1 MPKVSKNSQK
11 TKDEDV
17 IKHRSSLDIYY
28 KVWVLLNQSKDSVQ
42 RAREKELRK
51 HHVSSQQ
58 AAVLFIAKSIEGK
71 VTPSEISKWMLKAP
85 HTTSTI
91 LTRMEKQGLVKKH
104 REMGNGREVII
115 SLTEKGEETYRQSEK
130 IESIRDI
137 VSCLSPEERQ
147 QLTSYLVRLRDAAI
161 DYTAKNKVPFP

>member
-1 MPKVSKNSQK
+1 MPKVAKNSRK

-17 IKHRSSLDIYY
+17 IKHRSSIDMDY
-28 KVWVLLNQSKDSVQ
+28 KVWILLNQSRDSMQ
-42 RAREKELRK
+42 RARDKELRK
-51 HHVSSQQ
+51 HDVSSQQ

-91 LTRMEKQGLVKKH
+91 LTRMEKQGLVEKH
-104 REMGNGREVII
+104 REAGNGREVII
-115 SLTEKGEETYRQSEK
+115 NLTEKGEEVYRKSEK

-137 VSCLSPEERQ
+137 VSCLSFEERQ
-147 QLTSYLVRLRDAAI
+147 QLNSLLAKLRDASI
-161 DYTAKNKVPFP
+161 NYTAKNRVPFP

>member
-1 MPKVSKNSQK
+1 MLRDAKKSRSTGDK
-11 TKDEDV
+11 DV
-17 IKHRSSLDIYY
+17 IKHRSSLDIFY
-28 KVWVLLNQSKDSVQ
+28 KVWILLNQSRDSMQ

-51 HHVSSQQ
+51 HDVSSQQ

-91 LTRMEKQGLVKKH
+91 LTRMERQGLVTKH
-104 REMGNGREVII
+104 REIGNGREVII
-115 SLTEKGEETYRQSEK
+115 SLTEKGEEAYRLSEK

-137 VSCLSPEERQ
+137 ISCLSQEERQ
-147 QLTSYLVRLRDAAI
+147 QLNSYLVRLRDAAI
-161 DYTAKNKVPFP
+161 DYTAKNRVPFP